1 MAETLYIRL
10 GSQAQDEISWLIFN
24 TLEQEIIASGVLTH
38 AEQLSELTEKA
49 QQRIVKVFVPGC
61 DVLLKRLTVPT
72 KSHRAM
78 LSAVPYMLEDELAQD
93 VDELFFAYANITN
106 DNSEHNCF
114 VAITQREQ
122 MLLWQSWLDA
132 ADINTKSMVPD
143 VLAMPYV
150 DEQWS
155 AIALHPERVSSQ
167 ASLTGQQ
174 PTQIIIRQGA
184 WQGYALDSEAWQ
196 FTLQNRIAL
205 AQAAD
210 EASDKKNA
218 AKNTTKNDA
227 AKAATSDNVLTINA
241 YSALPSLDDVNQQSV
256 VNLVNAGEELPLAL
270 FAQQSSQKQSQA
282 STFNLLQGEFKVK
295 ERRSPHI
302 NNWLWAAGFAVCA
315 LLLNVGYK
323 SAQLFQ
329 LSAQQADIE
338 AQIIKQYQQAFP
350 GAKRVRIGTI
360 KSQLSRELSSLG
372 GATEQVGFLSMLAQV
387 QPAFAKVPSLKPESL
402 KFDGKRQELRLQA
415 IADDYQHFEQFKNAL
430 ALANVEVK
438 QGAQNNQGEQV
449 TGSFSIVS
457 KEGS

>member
-1 MAETLYIRL
+1 
-10 GSQAQDEISWLIFN
+10 
-24 TLEQEIIASGVLTH
+24 
-38 AEQLSELTEKA
+38 
-49 QQRIVKVFVPGC
+49 
-61 DVLLKRLTVPT
+61 
-72 KSHRAM
+72 
-78 LSAVPYMLEDELAQD
+78 
-93 VDELFFAYANITN
+93 
-106 DNSEHNCF
+106 
-114 VAITQREQ
+114 
-122 MLLWQSWLDA
+122 
-132 ADINTKSMVPD
+132 MVPD

-270 FAQQSSQKQSQA
+270 FAQQSSQKQSQS

-438 QGAQNNQGEQV
+438 QGAQKNQGEQV

>member
-10 GSQAQDEISWLIFN
+10 GSQAQDEVSWLIFN

-38 AEQLSELTEKA
+38 AEQLSDLTEKA
-49 QQRIVKVFVPGC
+49 QQRIVKVFVPGS

-93 VDELFFAYANITN
+93 VDELFFAYANIAN

-167 ASLTGQQ
+167 ASQ
-174 PTQIIIRQGA
+174 PTQIIIRQGE

-205 AQAAD
+205 AQAAE
-210 EASDKKNA
+210 EASDKKNVTKSA
-218 AKNTTKNDA
+218 IKSDVQGNTALGNE
-227 AKAATSDNVLTINA
+227 LTINA
-241 YSALPSLDDVNQQSV
+241 YSALPSLDDVNQQSAI
-256 VNLVNAGEELPLAL
+256 NLVNAGEELPLAL
-270 FAQQSSQKQSQA
+270 FAQHSQQSN
-282 STFNLLQGEFKVK
+282 TFNLLQGEFKVK
-295 ERRSPHI
+295 ERRSPLLK
-302 NNWLWAAGFAVCA
+302 NWLWAAGFAVCA

-338 AQIIKQYQQAFP
+338 AQIIKRYQQTFP